1 MQRKQEFL
9 QATYI
14 KGIMSNKSK
23 DNRSQKKVKFEGQS
37 DYESSNSSL
46 GEVEEVSSLQDED
59 DELS

>member
-46 GEVEEVSSLQDED
+46 GEVEEFSSLQDED

>member
-1 MQRKQEFL
+1 
-9 QATYI
+9 
-14 KGIMSNKSK
+14 MSNKSK

-46 GEVEEVSSLQDED
+46 GEVEEVSSLQDEE